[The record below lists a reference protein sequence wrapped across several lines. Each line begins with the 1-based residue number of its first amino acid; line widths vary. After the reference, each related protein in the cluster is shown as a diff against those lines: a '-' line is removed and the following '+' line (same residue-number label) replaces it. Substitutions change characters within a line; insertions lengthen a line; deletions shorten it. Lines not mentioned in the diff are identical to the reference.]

1 MAENLENEP
10 EDYRDSMLLADV
22 EKLMPMSKDYDIII
36 DFALILIKQ
45 KHKKNYKKN

>member
-1 MAENLENEP
+1 LAENLENEP

-22 EKLMPMSKDYDIII
+22 EKLMPMSNDYDIII

-45 KHKKNYKKN
+45 KHKKN